1 MPKPKGDPVQ
11 TLEELAQA
19 LQKLEDRC
27 PNANRQ
33 LTAVRKLVDRLGSEF
48 EEQIRLAERRGYA
61 PRKKPKAA
69 KSVTGYTIEPSRKG
83 PALAEHRSTGAA
95 AFHCPKFAY
104 DAVAKVIS
112 SGPESQK
119 FEEIYERVATV
130 MGYEPPVYWVRV
142 ATRYFCEIDLLKH
155 ARARFVRSRTI
166 GVLTETKRAWNLLA
180 AGENR
185 TLNN

>member
-1 MPKPKGDPVQ
+1 MPKPKCDPVQ

-27 PNANRQ
+27 PNAKRQ
-33 LTAVRKLVDRLGSEF
+33 LTAVRRLVDRLGSEF
-48 EEQIRLAERRGYA
+48 EDQIRLAERRGYA

-112 SGPESQK
+112 AGPESQK
-119 FEEIYERVATV
+119 FEQIRESVAGIL
-130 MGYEPPVYWVRV
+130 GYEPPVYWLRV
-142 ATRYFCEIDLLKH
+142 STRFFCEQGMLKH
-155 ARARFVRSRTI
+155 SRATFTRSIDRGFVRKAA
-166 GVLTETKRAWNLLA
+166 EEWANLKA
-180 AGENR
+180 HG
-185 TLNN
+185 

>member
-27 PNANRQ
+27 PDAKRQ
-33 LTAVRKLVDRLGSEF
+33 LTAARKLVDRLGSEF

-112 SGPESQK
+112 AGPESQK
-119 FEEIYERVATV
+119 FEQIRESVTGLL
-130 MGYEPPVYWVRV
+130 GYEPPVYWLRV
-142 ATRYFCEIDLLKH
+142 STRFFCERGMLKH
-155 ARARFVRSRTI
+155 SRATFTRSIDRGFVRKAA
-166 GVLTETKRAWNLLA
+166 EEWANLKA
-180 AGENR
+180 HG
-185 TLNN
+185 

>member
-1 MPKPKGDPVQ
+1 MPIPKGDPVQ

-19 LQKLEDRC
+19 LQNLESRC
-27 PNANRQ
+27 PNAKRQ

-48 EEQIRLAERRGYA
+48 EDQIRLAERRGYA

-112 SGPESQK
+112 AGPESQK
-119 FEEIYERVATV
+119 FEQIRESVAGIL
-130 MGYEPPVYWVRV
+130 GYEPPVYWLRV
-142 ATRYFCEIDLLKH
+142 STRFFCERGMLKH
-155 ARARFVRSRTI
+155 SRATFTRSIDRGFVR
-166 GVLTETKRAWNLLA
+166 K
-180 AGENR
+180 AGEEWGNLR
-185 TLNN
+185 ALE

>member
-27 PNANRQ
+27 PNAKRQ
-33 LTAVRKLVDRLGSEF
+33 LTDARKLVDRLGSEF
-48 EEQIRLAERRGYA
+48 EDQIRLAERRGYA

-69 KSVTGYTIEPSRKG
+69 KSVTGYSIEPSRKG

-112 SGPESQK
+112 AGPESQK
-119 FEEIYERVATV
+119 FEQIHESVAGIL
-130 MGYEPPVYWVRV
+130 GYEPPVYWLRV
-142 ATRYFCEIDLLKH
+142 STRFFCERGMLKH
-155 ARARFVRSRTI
+155 SRATFTRSIDRGFI
-166 GVLTETKRAWNLLA
+166 RK
-180 AGENR
+180 AGEEWAS
-185 TLNN
+185 LKDQG

>member
-11 TLEELAQA
+11 TLEELTQA
-19 LQKLEDRC
+19 IQMLEDRC
-27 PNANRQ
+27 PNAKRQ

-112 SGPESQK
+112 AGPESQK
-119 FEEIYERVATV
+119 FEQIRESVAGIL
-130 MGYEPPVYWVRV
+130 GYEPPVYWLRV
-142 ATRYFCEIDLLKH
+142 STRFFCERGMLKH
-155 ARARFVRSRTI
+155 SRATFTRSIDR
-166 GVLTETKRAWNLLA
+166 GFNRKA
-180 AGENR
+180 AEEWTSLKAQG
-185 TLNN
+185 